1 MKHPLLLV
9 MAIAL
14 LSGCDNKSA
23 DFSAQMKNYAYLYQF
38 EAIPG
43 KVKTTHQ
50 RLFSADGTPL
60 FDVDIAFD
68 QQGCVSHVKSVDK
81 AGEVTEVSRTGDQLT
96 GTENGQ
102 DVVVTLNKQCALV
115 KKVTPTMTVDIAYN
129 PQGWVEQISSPASDV
144 KFHLTYNNAGDMT
157 QLNITKGDEV
167 LSQASAVHDADVKKI
182 SDVVTTVQR
191 NNQSKTVTTHC
202 KYKNDVPYYCD
213 TLTTDADGKLIDK
226 QYGTIDVTWY

>member
-9 MAIAL
+9 MALAL

-23 DFSAQMKNYAYLYQF
+23 DFSPQMKNYAYLYQF

-43 KVKTTHQ
+43 NVKRTHQ

-68 QQGCVSHVKSVDK
+68 QQGCVTHVKSVDK
-81 AGEVTEVSRTGDQLT
+81 AGEITEVSRSGEQLT

-102 DVVVTLNKQCALV
+102 DVVVTLNKQCAV
-115 KKVTPTMTVDIAYN
+115 IKKVTPTMAVDIAYN
-129 PQGWVEQISSPASDV
+129 AQGWVDQISSPASDV
-144 KFHLTYNNAGDMT
+144 KFHLTYNKAGDMT
-157 QLNITKGDEV
+157 QLSIMKGDEP
-167 LSQASAVHDADVKKI
+167 LSRASAVHDADVKKI
-182 SDVVTTVQR
+182 SDVITTVQR
-191 NNQSKTVTTHC
+191 NNQSKTVSTVC

-226 QYGTIDVTWY
+226 QYGTIEVTYY